1 MITFFN
7 PIYPI
12 NNEEEDK
19 SDEELQPNGTMQ
31 EREEHL
37 SKIKALSSKRR
48 LELKQEKERKEI
60 HSKIKDLDENNKKLF
75 ISLLKLGIDLD
86 NVSLIEDIEMTGS
99 GVEDI
104 EMTRMRLSNML
115 FLFRLLSKEK
125 YSALDTK
132 LNPSQLYYQIHHHDI
147 YSYRDKIEIL
157 SNPLSNIGHSEL
169 SGSCYYKAL
178 QTSDCEFLIMN
189 KKFDISYLTSSSYP
203 HFKIS
208 DILILQ
214 STLMLNPSIISRLKS
229 IDDKDLTPEQNIG
242 RLEVIKNITI
252 SSLVNEKLHKKAL
265 DFLKEIP
272 FESFTEQDFTL
283 IQLSVDFLALRMQKS
298 IADGNDEQAHNQIE
312 LLFKTLTFWNE
323 KIYQENKEFSI
334 RLPSSLEHALKD
346 ILENIIDINFSNQIP
361 LNILEKIL
369 ENGTRLEIGF
379 IKEINKIA
387 EEINQRPID
396 ILEKISSI
404 GIPLHSLI
412 EIAPIGIPFH
422 ILKEIADKEI
432 PENELRKIANQESTL
447 FQHATPLLTQ
457 DIIDDYLRMA
467 ILSKKVLH
475 KHRESLIDEKQNSNQ
490 TSLQPAR
497 QNSIQETQEISEIQP
512 VLVARENSPINSSR
526 DSTSEARDSLT
537 QHSRAN
543 SVDSTRQG
551 SADPQTP
558 RTLALRNAS
567 ATEVGRSDGIS
578 L

>member
-12 NNEEEDK
+12 NSEEEDK

-60 HSKIKDLDENNKKLF
+60 HSKIKDLDENNKRIF
-75 ISLLKLGIDLD
+75 ISLLELGIDLD
-86 NVSLIEDIEMTGS
+86 NVSLIEDIKITESRVAGNKMT
-99 GVEDI
+99 E
-104 EMTRMRLSNML
+104 ERLINL
-115 FLFRLLSKEK
+115 FFLFRLLSKEK
-125 YSALDTK
+125 YSAFLTNLD
-132 LNPSQLYYQIHHHDI
+132 PSQRYYQIYENDM
-147 YSYRDKIEIL
+147 YGNRDEIEIL
-157 SNPLSNIGHSEL
+157 SNPLSNLVHSKL

-189 KKFDISYLTSSSYP
+189 KKFDISYLTSSYP

-214 STLMLNPSIISRLKS
+214 STLMLNPSVISRLKS

-334 RLPSSLEHALKD
+334 RLPSSLEYALKD

-361 LNILEKIL
+361 LDILEKIL

-432 PENELRKIANQESTL
+432 PENDLRKIANQESTL

-543 SVDSTRQG
+543 SLDSTRQE

-567 ATEVGRSDGIS
+567 ATEAGRSDGIS